1 MAEFKL
7 GRIRFVWK
15 DAWTSANTYYK
26 DDVVRF
32 GGKVYI
38 CVIGHTSASEF
49 FTDFEIVP
57 PKWNLVS
64 DGQTWKGSWTIST
77 GYVYGDIVQYGA
89 RLYICSVVHT
99 SQATVAAGLEAD
111 ISNWE
116 IYAEGLEWKGDWTV
130 DTKYLINDLVKY
142 GGQTYVCKV
151 YHTSAATLADG
162 LELNQSNWDVFNA
175 GIEYKSSWSAG
186 TRYKVNDVAQY
197 GAALWICTAEHTAA
211 TLFSTNNANWEQFV
225 RGFQFEAD
233 WEALRNYQKGD
244 IVRYGG
250 NQYIALTNHAEK
262 NPVVETTDWQLFT
275 QGLRFLGDWQDDSTL
290 QDYRVG
296 EVVRYGGYTYLC
308 IADHQNETPTNTT
321 YWQRLNTGLRWRG
334 AWVDDVEYLQ
344 GDVARYGD
352 NSYVCVLGHFSEG
365 DDFSTIQVG
374 AGGGGNQNSRPDLD
388 VNGTYW
394 QVIAIG
400 NEASVLT
407 TKGDLVYY
415 AGSGPARLPVGAEG
429 QFLQVSSNNTPEWAY
444 SGVAD
449 DIYYV
454 ATHGTDAP
462 SPTNGRSLDK
472 PWKTIRYAAE
482 QVGAGAKNPNA
493 KSILELNRYF
503 IQREMV
509 EWTDAQITGNITPFT
524 TGFDYDSAK
533 CERDMGYI
541 VDALIHDITHGGN
554 VKSREAALSY
564 VNDTVGSPYLTQKTQ
579 TVATINHG
587 LTVIQAV
594 LAQTAPAVNYQV
606 NNGDNSTA
614 VVAQYFNATLTAE
627 SVYAE
632 ITGLTKIITDA
643 ITAGVAT
650 DIPARLIRNTLI
662 KVSTGKY
669 YEVLPIIVPAEC
681 CIIGD
686 ELRATQVQPRKSNN
700 STLTTAEDYLYSN
713 TAIERV
719 EAIIGDIVEGVS
731 VTATTGNAQSQSALY
746 PLTNNE
752 TGYVRSA
759 VEQLARLYRRRTDWS
774 LGRKEEAIA
783 TFTLADEMADPA
795 DGYARNL
802 LIANRDFLRAE
813 LVGYITENYPDL
825 KYSKTACKKD
835 VGYLVDAV
843 SYDLTYGGNWQTV
856 NAGEAY
862 HVGASSNLPAAQ
874 KAATLAAYGYL
885 KGIMQTVGRNI
896 TVTPGTQSAFSQIPG
911 TAGDAGSATAIG
923 ALLDD
928 FINIVDNGTGSE
940 TITYPSI
947 TGAAAGLQTD
957 HSLLGSAA
965 STVKTATTNWITANF
980 PNLTYDSAKC
990 ERDVGYLLDAARYDW
1005 CLGTTFASTVAAIS
1019 YLRKPSAKVTGV
1031 QKDATLGSY
1040 EFARNAAR
1048 AEVSEAISLAQIN
1061 NTFVTTNDIILGGS
1075 NEGTN
1080 RATDQQDV
1088 YAGIQ
1093 QLELNKEFIAK
1104 EAVAYVNDYYADTVT
1119 ATTASSGALTITTT
1133 GWLRQNRPIKFTGVG
1148 TEVGGLALDTT
1159 YYVKNI
1165 LSSTTFTISAT
1176 IGGADIV
1183 VTDDTGAMSVEKD
1196 YEYNVALC
1204 ERDIK
1209 SILSAMQ
1216 WDLKFAPNYRRT
1228 YTGGISLTI
1237 PATYKTRYASRY
1249 YVNAVIGS
1257 QEEDFYYL
1265 RNGTG
1270 LRLQTMEGL
1279 NGDMT
1284 AETTAGTS
1292 RMTAGAYASLDPGWG
1307 PDDTRVWITARS
1319 PYVQNCTTFGN
1330 GATGQRIDGNLHN
1343 GGNDSIVSN
1352 DFTQVISNGIG
1363 AHILN
1368 NGRAEL
1374 VSVFTYYAHIG
1385 YLAETGGRV
1394 RATNGNNSY
1403 GDFGSV
1409 AEGVDPDET
1418 PTSGIVD
1425 NKTQYN
1431 ATIASAITDQDKI
1444 LTAEFTHTGNDYT
1457 DVNFNVF
1464 GPGTGEEVIGDEFR
1478 DEALIQARV
1487 IDDAVDGDAGGTG
1500 YLTAGNTAQDGNAT
1514 SITLSATDGN
1524 LNTSYPGMKVLVVG
1538 GAGAGL
1544 YALINTYD
1552 AGTKVA
1558 TVVKESDGTAGWD
1571 HFVPG
1576 TTLVTPNASST
1587 YEIEPAVSF
1596 SAPTKTTTD
1605 ASIGSNVYED
1615 FGFFETSQQV
1625 NNQAATTYTGAGS
1638 NATFNVDRVGSKYYV
1653 ALNSA
1658 GADYVRLETITIAG
1672 TSLGGVSPANDLVIT
1687 LTSIGATGNVIDFD
1701 FTGIGRKGAYVALSD
1716 DTSAALSYDSSTWSN
1731 ATLPQQS
1738 DRFSSG
1744 LLDDGSS
1751 LYKSSAFVAVATG
1764 SSTAVLS
1771 EDLATFST
1779 SALPGGLDT
1788 STGVDVQYGYLGAG
1802 TNRFVVIGQNDT
1814 DIAYSDNAGS
1824 SWTIT
1829 SSALPN
1835 TGFTSITNGMGLFVA
1850 VRTGSNQ
1857 AAYSADGIAWTATT
1871 LPASLNWSKVVWG
1884 NGRFIAIANNSV
1896 NAAYSLDGINWT
1908 ATTIAT
1914 ESSALPTDIAYGQGM
1929 FVVTSA
1935 DTNSVCYSEYGLVWN
1950 NLTVT
1955 ANVSGYKL
1963 AAFGNPDREPLF
1975 CTIADGTTTQVAV
1988 SKIGARARGR
1998 VNVASEKIFEVKL
2011 AEAGSGY
2018 GTTPPTITIGDPN
2031 NIDDVVFQN
2040 RLGNGALGNP
2050 SFANRGT
2057 GFSAASMEVDGA
2069 TSNGNADFL
2078 QNGNFVAVRRLTER
2092 PVAGSN
2098 ITFASLPGQFFK
2110 LVTVV
2115 SFLGTN
2121 PGSHTAFLQISPSM
2135 TIGDAPTD
2143 GDGVVSRIRYS
2154 QVRLT
2159 GHDFL
2164 DIGTGG
2170 FVTTNYPGLPLE
2182 TPDQTKETLDVNGGR
2197 VFFTS
2202 TDQDGNFRVGDLFQI
2217 EQATG
2222 VANLNA
2228 EAFNIA
2234 GLQELTLGEVT
2245 LGGNSA
2251 SVSEFSTDPFF
2262 TANSDTVVPTQRAI
2276 KAYIEAQIGGGGAA
2290 LNVNSV
2296 TAGDIFISSNII
2308 TTASGE
2314 LINITANM
2322 NFTGPVT
2329 GYPLAYQYFLR

>member
-64 DGQTWKGSWTIST
+64 DGQTWKAAWAIST

-89 RLYICSVVHT
+89 RLYICSTVHT
-99 SQATVAAGLEAD
+99 SQATLAAGLEAD
-111 ISNWE
+111 IGNWQV
-116 IYAEGLEWKGDWTV
+116 YAEGLDWKGDWTV

-142 GGQTYVCKV
+142 GGQTYVSKV
-151 YHTSAATLADG
+151 YHTSAATIADG
-162 LELNQSNWDVFNA
+162 LEANQSNWDVFNA
-175 GIEYKSSWSAG
+175 GIEYKSSWATG

-197 GAALWICTAEHTAA
+197 GAALWICTAEHTANS
-211 TLFSTNNANWEQFV
+211 LFSTDNANWEQFV

-233 WEALRNYQKGD
+233 WEALRGYQKGD

-308 IADHQNETPTNTT
+308 IADHQNQTPTNTT

-334 AWVDDVEYLQ
+334 PWTDDVEYLQ
-344 GDVARYGD
+344 GDVSRYGD

-374 AGGGGNQNSRPDLD
+374 AGGGGAENSRPDLD
-388 VNGTYW
+388 TTGTYW

-449 DIYYV
+449 DVYYV
-454 ATHGTDAP
+454 AEHGADVPA
-462 SPTNGRSLDK
+462 PTNGRSLDK

-482 QVGAGAKNPNA
+482 QVDGGARSPNA
-493 KSILELNRYF
+493 KTLLELNRYF

-509 EWTDAQITGNITPFT
+509 EWTDAQIAGNLTPFV
-524 TGFDYDSAK
+524 TGYDYDSAK

-541 VDALIHDITHGGN
+541 VDGLIHDITHGGN
-554 VKSREAALSY
+554 VRSREAALSY
-564 VNDTVGSPYLTQKTQ
+564 VTDAGLFYTLGQEAE
-579 TVATINHG
+579 TVATINYG
-587 LTVIQAV
+587 LTVMQAV
-594 LAQTAPAVNYQV
+594 LAQTAPGVNYQTS
-606 NNGDNSTA
+606 NGDNSTA
-614 VVAQYFNATLTAE
+614 VTAQYFNANLKAE
-627 SVYAE
+627 SVLTE
-632 ITGLTKIITDA
+632 VTGLTKIITDA

-650 DIPARLIRNTLI
+650 NIPDRLIRNTLI
-662 KVSTGKY
+662 KIATGKY

-700 STLTTAEDYLYSN
+700 STLTMAEDYLYSN

-719 EAIIGDIVEGVS
+719 QAIIGDIVEGVS
-731 VTATTGNAQSQSALY
+731 VTATTGNTQAQSATY
-746 PLTNNE
+746 PLANNE
-752 TGYVRSA
+752 TGYVRDA
-759 VEQLARLYRRRTDWS
+759 VQKLTRMYRRRTDWA

-783 TFTLADEMADPA
+783 TFTLADAMTDPA

-802 LIANRDFLRAE
+802 LIANRKFLQLE
-813 LVGYITENYPDL
+813 LVGYITENYPTL
-825 KYSKTACKKD
+825 KYSRTACKKD

-843 SYDLTYGGNWQTV
+843 AYDLTYGGNWQTV

-862 HVGASSNLPAAQ
+862 HVGASPNIPAAQ
-874 KAATLAAYGYL
+874 KVATLAAYGYL

-896 TVTPGTQSAFSQIPG
+896 TVTPGTQSAVSQTPG

-940 TITYPSI
+940 TIVYPSI

-957 HSLLGSAA
+957 HSLLGAA
-965 STVKTATTNWITANF
+965 AATIKSTTTTWITTNF
-980 PNLTYDSAKC
+980 SSLTYDSAKC
-990 ERDVGYLLDAARYDW
+990 ERDIGYLLDAAKYDW
-1005 CLGTTFASTVAAIS
+1005 ALGTNFASTVAAIS
-1019 YLRKPSAKVTGV
+1019 YLRKPSAKVVGV
-1031 QKDATLGSY
+1031 QKEATLASY
-1040 EFARNAAR
+1040 EYARTLAR
-1048 AEVSEAISLAQIN
+1048 AEVSEAASLAQIN
-1061 NTFVTTNDIILGGS
+1061 GTFEITNDIILGGGD
-1075 NEGTN
+1075 EGTN

-1104 EAVAYVNDYYADTVT
+1104 EAIAYVNDYYADSVT
-1119 ATTASSGALTITTT
+1119 ATTASSGALTVTTT
-1133 GWLRQNRPIKFTGVG
+1133 GWLRQNRSIKFTG
-1148 TEVGGLALDTT
+1148 TAIGGIALNQT

-1165 LSSTTFTISAT
+1165 LNSTTFTISST
-1176 IGGADIV
+1176 IGGSDV
-1183 VTDDTGAMSVEKD
+1183 TVTDATGVMGVEKD
-1196 YEYNVALC
+1196 YVYSVALC

-1209 SILSAMQ
+1209 SIIDAMK
-1216 WDLKFAPNYRRT
+1216 WDLKFAPSYRRT
-1228 YTGGISLTI
+1228 YTNSISLTV

-1249 YVNAVIGS
+1249 YVNSVIGS

-1270 LRLQTMEGL
+1270 LRLQTLEGL
-1279 NGDMT
+1279 SGDLT
-1284 AETTAGTS
+1284 AETAAGTS
-1292 RMTAGAYASLDPGWG
+1292 RVTAGAYASLDPGWG
-1307 PDDTRVWITARS
+1307 TTDKRVWITARS
-1319 PYVQNCTTFGN
+1319 PYVQNCTTFGH
-1330 GATGQRIDGNLHN
+1330 GATGQRIDGNLHD

-1352 DFTQVISNGIG
+1352 DFTQVISDGIG

-1403 GDFGSV
+1403 GTFGSV

-1418 PTSGIVD
+1418 PTSGVVD
-1425 NKTQYN
+1425 NKTQYS
-1431 ATIASAITDQDKI
+1431 ATIATAITDQNQI
-1444 LTAEFTHTGNDYT
+1444 LTAEFTHAGNDYT
-1457 DVNFNVF
+1457 EATFNVF
-1464 GPGTGEEVIGDEFR
+1464 GAGTGEVLIGDEFR

-1487 IDDAVDGDAGGTG
+1487 IDDAEDGDAGGTG
-1500 YLTAGNTAQDGNAT
+1500 YLTSGNTAQEGNAT
-1514 SITLSATDGN
+1514 SLTLSATDGN
-1524 LNTSYPGMKVLVVG
+1524 LNSSYPGMKIVIVG

-1552 AGTKVA
+1552 AGTKLA
-1558 TVVKESDGTAGWD
+1558 TVIKESDGTAGWD

-1576 TTLVTPNASST
+1576 TPFVSPNASST
-1587 YEIEPAVSF
+1587 YEVEPAVSF
-1596 SAPTKTTTD
+1596 TIPTRTTTD
-1605 ASIGSNVYED
+1605 VSIGSNVYED
-1615 FGFFETSQQV
+1615 FGFFETAQQV
-1625 NNQAATTYTGAGS
+1625 NNQAATSYAGTGS
-1638 NATFNVDRVGSKYYV
+1638 NATFNIDRVGSKYYV

-1658 GADYVRLETITIAG
+1658 GSGYTRLETITVAG
-1672 TSLGGVSPANDLVIT
+1672 TSVGGISPANDLVIT
-1687 LTSIGATGNVIDFD
+1687 LTSLGATGNVIDFD
-1701 FTGIGRKGAYVALSD
+1701 FTGVALKGKYVALSD
-1716 DTSAALSYDSSTWSN
+1716 DTTAAVSSNVTTWSN
-1731 ATLPQQS
+1731 VTLPQQS

-1751 LYKSSAFVAVATG
+1751 VYKSSAFVAVATG
-1764 SSTAVLS
+1764 SNTAVLS
-1771 EDLATFST
+1771 EDMVTFST
-1779 SALPGGLDT
+1779 STIPAGLNT
-1788 STGVDVQYGYLGAG
+1788 ATGVDVQFGYLGAG
-1802 TNRFVVIGQNDT
+1802 VNRFVVISQADA
-1814 DIAYSDNAGS
+1814 DIVYSDNAGTA
-1824 SWTIT
+1824 WNLQ

-1835 TGFTSITNGMGLFVA
+1835 TGFTSVTFGMNKFVA

-1857 AAYSADGIAWTATT
+1857 VAYSTDGITWIAGT
-1871 LPASLNWSKVVWG
+1871 LPASSNWSKVVWG

-1896 NAAYSLDGINWT
+1896 NAAYSLDGITWI
-1908 ATTIAT
+1908 ATTIGT
-1914 ESSALPTDIAYGQGM
+1914 ESAALPTDITYGQGM
-1929 FVVTSA
+1929 FMVTSA
-1935 DTNSVCYSEYGLVWN
+1935 DTNSVSYSEYGLLWTN
-1950 NLTVT
+1950 ITVT
-1955 ANVSGYKL
+1955 SNVSGYKL
-1963 AAFGNPDREPLF
+1963 AAFGNINREPFWLA
-1975 CTIADGTTTQVAV
+1975 IADGTTTQVAAN
-1988 SKIGARARGR
+1988 KLGARARGR
-1998 VNVASEKIFEVKL
+1998 VDVASEKIFQVKL
-2011 AEAGSGY
+2011 AEPGSGY
-2018 GTTPPTITIGDPN
+2018 GSTPPTITITDPN
-2031 NIDDVVFQN
+2031 NITDVVFQN

-2050 SFANRGT
+2050 SFANRGI
-2057 GFSAASMEVDGA
+2057 GFAAASMELNNES
-2069 TSNGNADFL
+2069 SNGNADFL
-2078 QNGNFVAVRRLTER
+2078 QNGSFVAVKRLTGR

-2121 PGSHTAFLQISPSM
+2121 PGSHTAFLQLSPSM
-2135 TIGDAPTD
+2135 TIGDAPVD

-2170 FVTTNYPGLPLE
+2170 FVTTNYPGLP
-2182 TPDQTKETLDVNGGR
+2182 TVNPDQAKETLDVNGGR

-2262 TANSDTVVPTQRAI
+2262 TANSDSVVPTQRAI

-2314 LINITANM
+2314 LINITANT

>member
-15 DAWTSANTYYK
+15 DAWSSATTYYK

-38 CVIGHTSASEF
+38 CVIGHTSATEF

-64 DGQTWKGSWTIST
+64 DGQTWKGDWTIST

-89 RLYICSVVHT
+89 RLYICKVVHT
-99 SQATVAAGLEAD
+99 SQATVAAGLETD
-111 ISNWE
+111 IANWDV
-116 IYAEGLEWKGDWTV
+116 YAEGLDWKGEWTV
-130 DTKYLINDLVKY
+130 DTKYLINDIVKY

-151 YHTSAATLADG
+151 YHTSAATEADG
-162 LELNQSNWDVFNA
+162 LEANQANWDVFNA
-175 GIEYKSSWSAG
+175 GIEYKSSWATG

-197 GAALWICTAEHTAA
+197 GAALWICTTEHTAA
-211 TLFSTNNANWEQFV
+211 TLFSTDNANWEQFV
-225 RGFQFEAD
+225 RGFQFESD

-262 NPVVETTDWQLFT
+262 NPVVESTDWQLFS

-308 IADHQNETPTNTT
+308 IQDHQDQKPTNTT

-365 DDFSTIQVG
+365 DDFSTIQTEP
-374 AGGGGNQNSRPDLD
+374 GGGGAENSRPDLD
-388 VNGTYW
+388 TSGTYW

-415 AGSGPARLPVGAEG
+415 SAGGPSRLPIGEEG
-429 QFLQVSSNNTPEWAY
+429 QFLQVGANNTPEWAY

-454 ATHGTDAP
+454 ATHGKDEP
-462 SPTNGRSLDK
+462 SPIAGRSLDR
-472 PWKTIRYAAE
+472 PWKSIRYACE
-482 QVGAGAKNPNA
+482 QVENGAKNPHA
-493 KSILELNRYF
+493 KKLLEQNRYF
-503 IQREMV
+503 IQREIV
-509 EWTDAQITGNITPFT
+509 EWTDSQITSNIAPFT
-524 TGFDYDSAK
+524 SGFDYDSAK

-564 VNDTVGSPYLTQKTQ
+564 VNDTVGSPYLTQKAETK
-579 TVATINHG
+579 ASINYG

-594 LAQTAPAVNYQV
+594 LNQTAPAVNYQV

-614 VVAQYFNATLTAE
+614 VVAQIFDASITAE
-627 SVYAE
+627 PVYTS
-632 ITGLTKIITDA
+632 ITGLVKIITDA

-650 DIPARLIRNTLI
+650 GIPNRLISSTLI
-662 KVSTGKY
+662 KVATGKY
-669 YEVLPIIVPAEC
+669 YEVLPIRVPAEC
-681 CIIGD
+681 CVIGD
-686 ELRATQVQPRKSNN
+686 ELRATNVQPRKSNN
-700 STLTTAEDYLYSN
+700 ATLTDAGDYLYSN

-731 VTATTGNAQSQSALY
+731 VTATTGNTQAQSALY
-746 PLTNNE
+746 PLANSE

-759 VEQLARLYRRRTDWS
+759 VEQLARLYRRRTDWA

-783 TFTLADEMADPA
+783 TFTLADEMTDPNA
-795 DGYARNL
+795 GYARNL
-802 LIANRDFLRAE
+802 LIANRDFLKAE
-813 LVGYITENYPDL
+813 LIGYITENYPDL

-835 VGYLVDAV
+835 VGYLIDAV

-862 HVGASSNLPAAQ
+862 HVGATSNLPAAQ

-896 TVTPGTQSAFSQIPG
+896 TVTPGTQSSVTQVVG
-911 TAGDAGSATAIG
+911 TPGDAASATTVG
-923 ALLDD
+923 DLLDD

-940 TITYPSI
+940 TIVYPSI

-965 STVKTATTNWITANF
+965 ATIKTNTTNWITANF

-1019 YLRKPSAKVTGV
+1019 YLRKPSAKVTGD

-1048 AEVSEAISLAQIN
+1048 AEVSEALSLAQIN

-1080 RATDQQDV
+1080 RASDQQDV

-1104 EAVAYVNDYYADTVT
+1104 EATSYVNDYYSDTVT
-1119 ATTASSGALTITTT
+1119 ATTASSGALTVTST
-1133 GWLRQNRPIKFTGVG
+1133 GWLRQNRPIKFTGTG
-1148 TEVGGLALDTT
+1148 TEVGGLTLDTT

-1176 IGGADIV
+1176 IGGTDIT

-1196 YEYNVALC
+1196 YEYSVALC

-1209 SILSAMQ
+1209 SIIDAMK
-1216 WDLKFAPNYRRT
+1216 WDLKYAPNYRRT
-1228 YTGGISLTI
+1228 YTGGISLTV
-1237 PATYKTRYASRY
+1237 PATYKTRYASRF
-1249 YVNAVIGS
+1249 YVNSVLGS

-1270 LRLQTMEGL
+1270 IRLQTLEGL

-1284 AETTAGTS
+1284 AETAAGTS

-1330 GATGQRIDGNLHN
+1330 AATGQRIDGALHN

-1352 DFTQVISNGIG
+1352 DFTQVISDGIG

-1374 VSVFTYYAHIG
+1374 VSVFTYYSHIG
-1385 YLAETGGRV
+1385 YLAETGGRI

-1409 AEGVDPDET
+1409 AEGVDPEET
-1418 PTSGIVD
+1418 PTTGIVD

-1431 ATIASAITDQDKI
+1431 ATIASAVTDQDKI
-1444 LTAEFTHTGNDYT
+1444 LTAEFTHAGNDYT
-1457 DVNFNVF
+1457 EVNFNTF
-1464 GPGTGEEVIGDEFR
+1464 GPGTGEVLIGDEFR

-1487 IDDAVDGDAGGTG
+1487 IDDQVDGDAGGAG
-1500 YLTAGNTAQDGNAT
+1500 YLTASNTAQAGDAT

-1524 LNTSYPGMKVLVVG
+1524 LNSSYPGMKVVIVG

-1544 YALINTYD
+1544 YALIDTYD

-1558 TVVKESDGTAGWD
+1558 TVIKESDGTAGWD

-1576 TTLVTPNASST
+1576 TALVTPNASST

-1596 SAPTKTTTD
+1596 TAPAKTATD
-1605 ASIGSNVYED
+1605 AVIGSNVYVD
-1615 FGFFETSQQV
+1615 FDYFETSQQV

-1638 NATFNVDRVGSKYYV
+1638 NATFNIDRVGSKYYV

-1658 GADYVRLETITIAG
+1658 GSGYVRLETITVAG
-1672 TSLGGVSPANDLVIT
+1672 TSLGGTSPANDLVIT
-1687 LTSIGATGNVIDFD
+1687 LTSIGVSGDVIDFD

-1716 DTSAALSYDSSTWSN
+1716 DTSVATSYDTSTWASS
-1731 ATLPQQS
+1731 TLPQQC
-1738 DRFSSG
+1738 DRFTTG

-1751 LYKSSAFVAVATG
+1751 QFKSSAFIAVATG
-1764 SSTAVLS
+1764 SSNAVLS
-1771 EDLATFST
+1771 QDLATFST

-1788 STGVDVQYGYLGAG
+1788 STGVDVQYGYVATG
-1802 TNRFVVIGQNDT
+1802 TNRFVVIAQNDT
-1814 DIAYSDNAGS
+1814 DIAYSDDAGS
-1824 SWTIT
+1824 NWTLT

-1835 TGFTSITNGMGLFVA
+1835 TGFTSITRGMGLYVA

-1857 AAYSADGIAWTATT
+1857 VAYSTDGISWTAST
-1871 LPASLNWSKVVWG
+1871 LPSSLNWSKVVWG
-1884 NGRFIAIANNSV
+1884 NGRFIAIADNSV
-1896 NAAYSLDGINWT
+1896 NAAYSLDGVNWT
-1908 ATTIAT
+1908 ATTIGT
-1914 ESSALPTDIAYGQGM
+1914 EGAALPTDIAYGQGM
-1929 FVVTSA
+1929 FAVTSA
-1935 DTNSVCYSEYGLVWN
+1935 DTNSVCYSEYGLVWDN
-1950 NLTVT
+1950 ITVT

-1963 AAFGNPDREPLF
+1963 IAFGNPNREPF
-1975 CTIADGTTTQVAV
+1975 FASIADGTTTQVAIT
-1988 SKIGARARGR
+1988 KLGARARGR
-1998 VNVASEKIFEVKL
+1998 VNIASEKVFEVKL
-2011 AEAGSGY
+2011 AEPGSGY
-2018 GTTPPTITIGDPN
+2018 GSTAPTITITDPN
-2031 NIDDVVFQN
+2031 NTDDVVFQN
-2040 RLGNGALGNP
+2040 RLGDGALGNP

-2057 GFSAASMEVDGA
+2057 GFSAASMEVDA
-2069 TSNGNADFL
+2069 QTSNGNADFL
-2078 QNGNFVAVRRLTER
+2078 QNGSFVAVRRLTER

-2121 PGSHTAFLQISPSM
+2121 PGSHTAFLQLSPAM

-2143 GDGVVSRIRYS
+2143 GDGVTSRIRYS

-2164 DIGTGG
+2164 DIGTGS
-2170 FVTTNYPGLPLE
+2170 FAETNYPGQP
-2182 TPDQTKETLDVNGGR
+2182 TQNPDQTKETFDVNGGR

-2251 SVSEFSTDPFF
+2251 AVNEFSTDPFF
-2262 TANSDTVVPTQRAI
+2262 TANSDSVVPTQRAI

>member
-15 DAWTSANTYYK
+15 DAWSSATTYYK

-38 CVIGHTSASEF
+38 CVIGHTSASDF
-49 FTDFEIVP
+49 FTDFEITP

-64 DGQTWKGSWTIST
+64 DGQTWKSAWTTST

-89 RLYICSVVHT
+89 RLYICKIVHT
-99 SQATVAAGLEAD
+99 SQATVSAGLEAD
-111 ISNWE
+111 IANWDV
-116 IYAEGLEWKGDWTV
+116 YAEGLDWKGEWTV
-130 DTKYLINDLVKY
+130 STKYLINDLVKY

-151 YHTSAATLADG
+151 YHTSAATANDG
-162 LELNQSNWDVFNA
+162 LELNQANWDVFNA
-175 GIEYKSSWSAG
+175 GIEYKSSWAYG
-186 TRYKVNDVAQY
+186 TRYKVNDVVQY
-197 GAALWICTAEHTAA
+197 GAALWICTTEHASSS
-211 TLFSTNNANWEQFV
+211 LFSTDNANWEQFV
-225 RGFQFEAD
+225 RGFQFESD

-262 NPVVETTDWQLFT
+262 NPVVETTDWQLFS

-290 QDYRVG
+290 QDYKVG

-308 IADHQNETPTNTT
+308 IQDHQDQTPTNTT

-334 AWVDDVEYLQ
+334 EWVDDVEYLQ

-365 DDFSTIQVG
+365 DDFSTVQP
-374 AGGGGNQNSRPDLD
+374 AGGQGGGAQNSRPDLD
-388 VNGTYW
+388 TAGTYW

-415 AGSGPARLPVGAEG
+415 AAGGPARLPIGAEG
-429 QFLQVSSNNTPEWAY
+429 QFLQVGENNTPEWAY

-449 DIYYV
+449 DVYYV
-454 ATHGTDAP
+454 ATHGKDEP
-462 SPTNGRSLDK
+462 SPVAGRTLDR
-472 PWKTIRYAAE
+472 PWKSIRYACE
-482 QVGAGAKNPNA
+482 QVENGAKNPNA
-493 KSILELNRYF
+493 RKLLELNRYF
-503 IQREMV
+503 IQREIV
-509 EWTDAQITGNITPFT
+509 EWTDAQITGNIAPFT

-564 VNDTVGSPYLTQKTQ
+564 VNDTVGSPYLTQKAETK
-579 TVATINHG
+579 ASINYG
-587 LTVIQAV
+587 LTVIAAV
-594 LAQTAPAVNYQV
+594 LNQTAPAVNYQV

-614 VVAQYFNATLTAE
+614 VVSQIFDANITAE
-627 SVYAE
+627 SVYGD
-632 ITGLTKIITDA
+632 ITGYVKIITDA

-650 DIPARLIRNTLI
+650 GIPNRLIRNTLI
-662 KVSTGKY
+662 KVATGKY
-669 YEVLPIIVPAEC
+669 YEVLPIQVPAEC
-681 CIIGD
+681 CVIGD
-686 ELRATQVQPRKSNN
+686 ELRSTNVQPRKSNN
-700 STLTTAEDYLYSN
+700 ATLTDVGDYLYSN
-713 TAIERV
+713 TAIERL
-719 EAIIGDIVEGVS
+719 ESIIGDIVEGVS
-731 VTATTGNAQSQSALY
+731 VTATTGNTQSQSAVY
-746 PLTNNE
+746 PLANNE

-759 VEQLARLYRRRTDWS
+759 VEQLARLYRRRTDWA

-783 TFTLADEMADPA
+783 TFTLADEMSDPNA
-795 DGYARNL
+795 GYARNL

-825 KYSKTACKKD
+825 KYSRTACKKD

-843 SYDLTYGGNWQTV
+843 AYDLTYGGNWQTV

-862 HVGASSNLPAAQ
+862 YVGATSNLPAAQ

-896 TVTPGTQSAFSQIPG
+896 TVTPGTQTSESQVAG
-911 TAGDAGSATAIG
+911 TAGDAASATTIG
-923 ALLDD
+923 NLLDD
-928 FINIVDNGTGSE
+928 FINIVDNGSGSE

-957 HSLLGSAA
+957 HALLGTASA
-965 STVKTATTNWITANF
+965 TIKTNTTNWITANF

-990 ERDVGYLLDAARYDW
+990 ERDIGYLLDAARYDW
-1005 CLGTTFASTVAAIS
+1005 CLGTTFASTVAAYS
-1019 YLRKPSAKVTGV
+1019 YLRKPSAKVTGD
-1031 QKDATLGSY
+1031 QKTATLASY
-1040 EFARNAAR
+1040 EYARNAAR

-1080 RATDQQDV
+1080 RASDQQDV

-1119 ATTASSGALTITTT
+1119 LTVSSSGKLVVTSTA
-1133 GWLRQNRPIKFTGVG
+1133 WLRQNRPIKFTG
-1148 TEVGGLALDTT
+1148 TAIGGLTLNQT

-1165 LSSTTFTISAT
+1165 INSTSFTISST
-1176 IGGADIV
+1176 IGGAEV
-1183 VTDDTGAMSVEKD
+1183 TLTDDTGVMGVEKD
-1196 YEYNVALC
+1196 YEYSVTLC

-1209 SILSAMQ
+1209 SIIDAMK
-1216 WDLKFAPNYRRT
+1216 WDLKFAPSYRRT
-1228 YTGGISLTI
+1228 YTGGISLTV

-1249 YVNAVIGS
+1249 YVNSVLGS

-1284 AETTAGTS
+1284 AESSAGTS

-1307 PDDTRVWITARS
+1307 PDDQRVWITARS
-1319 PYVQNCTTFGN
+1319 PYVQNLTTFGN
-1330 GATGQRIDGNLHN
+1330 AATGQRIDGNLHN

-1352 DFTQVISNGIG
+1352 DFTQVISDGIG

-1385 YLAETGGRV
+1385 YLAETGGRI

-1418 PTSGIVD
+1418 PTTGIVD

-1431 ATIASAITDQDKI
+1431 ATIASAVTDQDKI
-1444 LTAEFTHTGNDYT
+1444 LSAEFTHAGNDYT
-1457 DVNFNVF
+1457 EATFNTF
-1464 GPGTGEEVIGDEFR
+1464 GPGSGEVVIGDEFR
-1478 DEALIQARV
+1478 DQALIQARV
-1487 IDDAVDGDAGGTG
+1487 IDDQTDGDAGGSG
-1500 YLTAGNTAQDGNAT
+1500 YLTASNTAQAGDAT
-1514 SITLSATDGN
+1514 SVTLSATDGN
-1524 LNTSYPGMKVLVVG
+1524 LNSSYPGMKVLIVG

-1558 TVVKESDGTAGWD
+1558 TVIKESDGTAGWD

-1576 TTLVTPNASST
+1576 TPFVAPNASST

-1596 SAPTKTTTD
+1596 TAPAKSTSD
-1605 ASIGSNVYED
+1605 ATITSNVYED

-1625 NNQAATTYTGAGS
+1625 NNKVADTYTGTGS
-1638 NATFNVDRVGSKYYV
+1638 NATFNIDRVGSKYYV

-1658 GADYVRLETITIAG
+1658 GSGYTRLETITIAG
-1672 TSLGGVSPANDLVIT
+1672 TSIGGTSPANDLVIT
-1687 LTSIGATGNVIDFD
+1687 LTSIGTSGEVIDFD
-1701 FTGIGRKGAYVALSD
+1701 FTGVGLKGPFVALSD
-1716 DTSAALSYDSSTWSN
+1716 DTSAATSYNVSTWSN
-1731 ATLPQQS
+1731 VTLPQQC
-1738 DRFSSG
+1738 DRFTTG
-1744 LLDDGSS
+1744 LLNDGSS
-1751 LYKSSAFVAVATG
+1751 QYKSSAFIAVATG
-1764 SSTAVLS
+1764 SSNAVLS
-1771 EDLATFST
+1771 EDLSTFST

-1802 TNRFVVIGQNDT
+1802 SNRFVVIGQNDT

-1824 SWTIT
+1824 SWTLA
-1829 SSALPN
+1829 SAALPN
-1835 TGFTSITNGMGLFVA
+1835 TGFTSITRGMGLFVA

-1857 AAYSADGIAWTATT
+1857 AAYSADGISWTATT
-1871 LPASLNWSKVVWG
+1871 LPANTNWSKVVWG
-1884 NGRFIAIANNSV
+1884 NGRFIAITSASV
-1896 NAAYSLDGINWT
+1896 NAAYSLDGVTWY
-1908 ATTIAT
+1908 ATTIGT
-1914 ESSALPTDIAYGQGM
+1914 ESAALPTDICYGQGM
-1929 FVVTSA
+1929 FMVTSA
-1935 DTNSVCYSEYGLVWN
+1935 DTNSVSYSDYGLIWN

-1963 AAFGNPDREPLF
+1963 AAFGNINNDPVWLS
-1975 CTIADGTTTQVAV
+1975 IADGTTTQVAV
-1988 SKIGARARGR
+1988 NVIGATARGR
-1998 VNVASEKIFEVKL
+1998 VNIASEKIFEVKL
-2011 AEAGSGY
+2011 AEPGSGY
-2018 GTTPPTITIGDPN
+2018 GVTPPTITITDPN

-2040 RLGNGALGNP
+2040 RVGDGALGNP

-2057 GFSAASMEVDGA
+2057 GFSAASMEVDA
-2069 TSNGNADFL
+2069 QTSNGNADFL
-2078 QNGNFVAVRRLTER
+2078 QNGSFVAVRRLTGR
-2092 PVAGSN
+2092 PVPGSN

-2121 PGSHTAFLQISPSM
+2121 PGSHTAFLQLSPAM

-2143 GDGVVSRIRYS
+2143 GDGVTSRIRYS

-2164 DIGTGG
+2164 DIGTGS
-2170 FVTTNYPGLPLE
+2170 FTETNYPGLPTQ
-2182 TPDQTKETLDVNGGR
+2182 TPDQTKETFDVDGGR

-2222 VANLNA
+2222 VATLNA

-2251 SVSEFSTDPFF
+2251 AVSEFSTDPFF
-2262 TANSDTVVPTQRAI
+2262 TANSDSVVPTQRAI

>member
-15 DAWTSANTYYK
+15 DAWSSATTYYK

-38 CVIGHTSASEF
+38 CVIGHTSATEF

-64 DGQTWKGSWTIST
+64 DGQTWKGDWTIST

-89 RLYICSVVHT
+89 RLYICKVVHT

-111 ISNWE
+111 IANWDV
-116 IYAEGLEWKGDWTV
+116 YAEGLGWKGDWTV

-151 YHTSAATLADG
+151 YHTSAATEADG
-162 LELNQSNWDVFNA
+162 LEANQANWDVFNA
-175 GIEYKSSWSAG
+175 GIEYKSSWTAG

-211 TLFSTNNANWEQFV
+211 SLFSTDNANWEQFV

-262 NPVVETTDWQLFT
+262 NPVVETTDWQLFS

-308 IADHQNETPTNTT
+308 IQDHQDQTPTNTS

-365 DDFSTIQVG
+365 DDFSTIQTQP
-374 AGGGGNQNSRPDLD
+374 GGGGAQNSRPDLD
-388 VNGTYW
+388 TTGTYW

-415 AGSGPARLPVGAEG
+415 AAGGPARLPIGAEG
-429 QFLQVSSNNTPEWAY
+429 QFLQVGENQAPEWAY

-454 ATHGTDAP
+454 ATHGKDEA
-462 SPTNGRSLDK
+462 SPIAGRTIDR
-472 PWKTIRYAAE
+472 PWKSIRYACD
-482 QVGAGAKNPNA
+482 QVENGAKNPNA
-493 KSILELNRYF
+493 KRLLDLNRYF
-503 IQREMV
+503 IQREIV
-509 EWTDAQITGNITPFT
+509 EWTDAQITSNIAPFS

-564 VNDTVGSPYLTQKTQ
+564 VNDTVGSPYLTQKAETK
-579 TVATINHG
+579 ASIEYG

-594 LAQTAPAVNYQV
+594 LNQTAPAVNYQV

-614 VVAQYFNATLTAE
+614 VVSQIFDANVTAE
-627 SVYAE
+627 SVYSD
-632 ITGLTKIITDA
+632 ITGLVKIITDA

-650 DIPARLIRNTLI
+650 GIPDRLINTVLI
-662 KVSTGKY
+662 KVATGKY
-669 YEVLPIIVPAEC
+669 YEVLPIQVPAETC
-681 CIIGD
+681 VIGD
-686 ELRATQVQPRKSNN
+686 ELRATNVQPRKSNN
-700 STLTTAEDYLYSN
+700 STLTDAGDYLYSN

-731 VTATTGNAQSQSALY
+731 VTATTGNSQAQSAVY
-746 PLTNNE
+746 PLANNE

-759 VEQLARLYRRRTDWS
+759 VEQLARLYRRRTDWA

-783 TFTLADEMADPA
+783 TFTLADEMTDPNA
-795 DGYARNL
+795 GYARNL
-802 LIANRDFLRAE
+802 LIANRDFLKAE
-813 LVGYITENYPDL
+813 LIGYITENYPDL

-835 VGYLVDAV
+835 VGYLIDAV

-862 HVGASSNLPAAQ
+862 HVGATSNLPAAQ

-896 TVTPGTQSAFSQIPG
+896 TVTPGTQSSVTQVVG
-911 TAGDAGSATAIG
+911 TPGDAASATTVG
-923 ALLDD
+923 DLLDD

-940 TITYPSI
+940 TIVYPSI

-965 STVKTATTNWITANF
+965 ATIKTNTTNWITANF

-1048 AEVSEAISLAQIN
+1048 AEVSEAASLAQIN

-1104 EAVAYVNDYYADTVT
+1104 EATAYVNDYYSDTVT
-1119 ATTASSGALTITTT
+1119 ATTASSGALTITST

-1148 TEVGGLALDTT
+1148 TEVGGLTLDTT

-1176 IGGADIV
+1176 IGGADIT
-1183 VTDDTGAMSVEKD
+1183 VTDDTGAMAVEKD
-1196 YEYNVALC
+1196 YDYNVTLC

-1209 SILSAMQ
+1209 SIIDAMK

-1228 YTGGISLTI
+1228 YTGGIALTV
-1237 PATYKTRYASRY
+1237 PATYKTRYASRF
-1249 YVNAVIGS
+1249 YVNSVLGS

-1270 LRLQTMEGL
+1270 LRLQTLEGL

-1284 AETTAGTS
+1284 AETSAGTS

-1307 PDDTRVWITARS
+1307 PDDNRVWITARS

-1330 GATGQRIDGNLHN
+1330 AATGQRIDGALHN

-1352 DFTQVISNGIG
+1352 DFTQVISDGIG

-1374 VSVFTYYAHIG
+1374 VSVFTYYSHIG
-1385 YLAETGGRV
+1385 YLAETGGRI

-1409 AEGVDPDET
+1409 AEGVDPDEV
-1418 PTSGIVD
+1418 PTTGVVD

-1444 LTAEFTHTGNDYT
+1444 LAAEFTHAGNDYT
-1457 DVNFNVF
+1457 EVTFNTF
-1464 GPGTGEEVIGDEFR
+1464 GPGSGEVVIGDEFR

-1487 IDDAVDGDAGGTG
+1487 IDDQVDGDAGGSG
-1500 YLTAGNTAQDGNAT
+1500 YLTASNTAQAGDAS

-1524 LNTSYPGMKVLVVG
+1524 LNSSYPGMKVLIVG

-1544 YALINTYD
+1544 YALIDTYD

-1558 TVVKESDGTAGWD
+1558 TVIKESDGTAGWD

-1576 TTLVTPNASST
+1576 TTFVAPNASST

-1596 SAPTKTTTD
+1596 TAPTRSTQNVVIT
-1605 ASIGSNVYED
+1605 SNVYED
-1615 FGFFETSQQV
+1615 FGFFETSEQV
-1625 NNQAATTYTGAGS
+1625 NNQAPTSYAGTGS
-1638 NATFNVDRVGSKYYV
+1638 NLTFNIDRVGSKYYV

-1658 GADYVRLETITIAG
+1658 GSGYTRLETVTVAG
-1672 TSLGGVSPANDLVIT
+1672 TSLGGTSPENDLVIT
-1687 LTSIGATGNVIDFD
+1687 LTSIGTSGEVIDFD
-1701 FTGIGRKGAYVALSD
+1701 FTGIGAKGKFVALSD
-1716 DTSAALSYDSSTWSN
+1716 DTSAATSGDVATWSN
-1731 ATLPQQS
+1731 VTLPQQC
-1738 DRFSSG
+1738 DRFTTG
-1744 LLDDGSS
+1744 LLNDGSS
-1751 LYKSSAFVAVATG
+1751 QFKSSAFVAVATG
-1764 SSTAVLS
+1764 SSNAVLS
-1771 EDLATFST
+1771 QDLSTFST

-1788 STGVDVQYGYLGAG
+1788 STGVDVQYGYIGSG
-1802 TNRFVVIGQNDT
+1802 TNRFIVIGQNDT

-1824 SWTIT
+1824 SWTLT

-1835 TGFTSITNGMGLFVA
+1835 TGFTSITRGMGLYVT

-1857 AAYSADGIAWTATT
+1857 AAWSADGISWTAAT
-1871 LPASLNWSKVVWG
+1871 LPASSNWSKVVWG
-1884 NGRFIAIANNSV
+1884 NGRFIAIADNSV

-1908 ATTIAT
+1908 ATTIGT
-1914 ESSALPTDIAYGQGM
+1914 ESAALPTDICYGQGM
-1929 FVVTSA
+1929 FMVTSA
-1935 DTNSVCYSEYGLVWN
+1935 DTNSVAYSEYGLLWDN
-1950 NLTVT
+1950 ITVT

-1963 AAFGNPDREPLF
+1963 AAFGNINREPAWLA
-1975 CTIADGTTTQVAV
+1975 IADGTTTQVA
-1988 SKIGARARGR
+1988 SNKIGARARGR
-1998 VNVASEKIFEVKL
+1998 VNIANEKIFEVKL
-2011 AEAGSGY
+2011 AEPGSGY
-2018 GTTPPTITIGDPN
+2018 GGTPPTITITDPN

-2040 RLGNGALGNP
+2040 RLGDGALSNP
-2050 SFANRGT
+2050 SFADRGT
-2057 GFSAASMEVDGA
+2057 GFSAASMEVDA
-2069 TSNGNADFL
+2069 QTSNGNADFL
-2078 QNGNFVAVRRLTER
+2078 QNGSFVAVKRLTER
-2092 PVAGSN
+2092 PVPGSN

-2121 PGSHTAFLQISPSM
+2121 PGSHTAFLQLSPAM

-2143 GDGVVSRIRYS
+2143 GDGVTSRIRYS

-2164 DIGTGG
+2164 DIGTGS
-2170 FVTTNYPGLPLE
+2170 FAETNYPGLP
-2182 TPDQTKETLDVNGGR
+2182 TQDPDQTKETFDVDGGR

-2251 SVSEFSTDPFF
+2251 AVSEFSTDPFF
-2262 TANSDTVVPTQRAI
+2262 TANSDSVVPTQRAI